1 MHSERKRRRV
11 FTPGDVISL
20 DESAQST
27 RPHGVNGRTHRK
39 ALQLC
44 AQVLRTLNCVLVG
57 DADPVLR
64 DLLVVDVCPAPDTKR
79 MLVSVV
85 LAPSAAEHDPGE
97 VLSHLHRAQ
106 GHLRSE
112 VAAEITRKKAP
123 ELNFRV
129 LSA

>member
-1 MHSERKRRRV
+1 M
-11 FTPGDVISL
+11 
-20 DESAQST
+20 
-27 RPHGVNGRTHRK
+27 
-39 ALQLC
+39 
-44 AQVLRTLNCVLVG
+44 NCVLVG

-64 DLLVVDVCPAPDTKR
+64 DLLVVDVAPAPDTKR